1 MASLLARLFGLHRY
15 SQPTLPAIPRAPI
28 LPTPDTRLVAT
39 PASPS
44 PLKNWCHPFKD
55 TRNPLE
61 QLTHLA
67 KAAGGYYP
75 VGRSGLFH
83 GGIHFDGGTAGTL
96 DQSGVRCLA
105 DGEVVAYRI
114 DTHAPTTRYY
124 VGQITVDKPFSRNFV
139 LVRHRL
145 QPPRIEGSADIPPS
159 LTFFSLYMHLQDWA
173 KYEKDDALERPAYWP
188 ASPILR
194 VPQTAK
200 DIRPGTLEYGL
211 NVRHRPSQGKVIDFL
226 PRGAEV
232 SVSGTGAYRR
242 LENRQG
248 PAKLITAE
256 GSLAGYLAASLLQPV
271 GGSEYSV
278 TSSEPSVN
286 VHAQPSRTS
295 EVLLQLLTGSV
306 VTVSGEGDFRKLERV
321 HQYVHFASLESK
333 LAPQA
338 TDRIVVLD
346 QPVPIQAGALIGHLG
361 EYQDMRAERPEE
373 KLHLEVFTGD
383 DVDLFLDASRA
394 WAERLPTKERTWLK
408 LVEGTPVVPHEEPA
422 TAARLQASS
431 DASPRSAADLL
442 VPKSVLDSLPS
453 EGKIHVPATEYRK
466 ARNWYRLDRLL
477 HDADHNL
484 LDGWVCEEVGITP
497 WLSPWSWEGYE
508 VIFDYSTPRHE
519 MASFF
524 SAVGRFNDVQRER
537 FRPLAEKN
545 NQGPMKSRLYAI
557 IDRTREGKI
566 TAEELQAALRLP
578 ALAQAISQ
586 MILRKE
592 SEWFHQT
599 QKWDALDELL
609 GHSGSTPH
617 WNWEAEK
624 QRIEQISWW
633 GEVAQI
639 VGLPTWGRPY
649 HFHPVGLLGRFLVKD
664 ECACGCCPG
673 PIFNSTR
680 YGQQYGPVYW
690 GKLKLADFYGWGRL
704 VNEGITT
711 AAERDILVAM
721 SENEGNLDAA
731 QSYDSEILTAGAM
744 QKTINPQGSGE
755 LPQQVFEFKL
765 ANQDLYQKLFADCGW
780 EVRAVSGGKYLYYNG
795 VTGNEL
801 KALLRESFDRTAFES
816 KKQLTSK
823 PLAVF
828 VNAIR
833 TNEYLVKQ
841 VVDFVRRLRA
851 AIALSPAGYRSFVI
865 GDYIHSKL
873 GKAVILDHHVNR
885 PGNVASDFGAALDKF
900 FILNPTVS
908 VNPRDWGVDHR
919 KNESGL
925 LDIYGSLRRMTDS
938 THRYESLKERL

>member
-15 SQPTLPAIPRAPI
+15 SQPTLPAVPRAPI
-28 LPTPDTRLVAT
+28 LPTPDTRFVAT
-39 PASPS
+39 PASPV
-44 PLKNWCHPFKD
+44 PLKNWCHPFKDKQRSKD

-96 DQSGVRCLA
+96 DQSSVRCLA

-114 DTHAPTTRYY
+114 DTHSPTTRYY
-124 VGQITVDKPFSRNFV
+124 VGQVTVDKPFSRNFV

-159 LTFFSLYMHLQDWA
+159 LTFYSLYMHLQDWA
-173 KYEKDDALERPAYWP
+173 KYEKNNAIERPAYWP

-211 NVRHRPSQGKVIDFL
+211 NVRHQPSQGKIIDFL

-321 HQYVHFASLESK
+321 HQYVHFASLESE

-338 TDRIVVLD
+338 TDRIMVLD

-361 EYQDMRAERPEE
+361 QYQDMRAERPEE
-373 KLHLEVFTGD
+373 ELHLEVFTGD

-394 WAERLPTKERTWLK
+394 WAERLPTKERIWLK

-442 VPKSVLDSLPS
+442 VPKSVLDGLPP
-453 EGKIHVPATEYRK
+453 EGKIHVPATEHRK

-477 HDADHNL
+477 HNADHNP
-484 LDGWVCEEVGITP
+484 LDGWVCEEVGVTP
-497 WLSPWSWEGYE
+497 WLSPWSWEGYG

-524 SAVGRFNDVQRER
+524 SAVGRFNDAQRER

-599 QKWDALDELL
+599 PKWDALDELL

-649 HFHPVGLLGRFLVKD
+649 HFHPIGLITHLSNYQKKCYCYQQGLVDNPCNLGVTDITKKHFELLADELGVEREVLRAIAVAETGDKSPFREYEVGKRHALILYERHYMRRLLLASGMSQSEINALSISEPKIVHAYEASYVYGSLDEQYSRFKRAREINHAAAIKSCSWGKFQVMGEYYRHLYSSIEELEEAQNYCALQHLQYFKVFLVKEKKLMEPMKNKD
-664 ECACGCCPG
+664 WLLIAQKYNGK
-673 PIFNSTR
+673 
-680 YGQQYGPVYW
+680 GQIGYDV
-690 GKLKLADFYGWGRL
+690 KIRSA
-704 VNEGITT
+704 
-711 AAERDILVAM
+711 
-721 SENEGNLDAA
+721 
-731 QSYDSEILTAGAM
+731 YDS
-744 QKTINPQGSGE
+744 
-755 LPQQVFEFKL
+755 
-765 ANQDLYQKLFADCGW
+765 
-780 EVRAVSGGKYLYYNG
+780 
-795 VTGNEL
+795 L
-801 KALLRESFDRTAFES
+801 K
-816 KKQLTSK
+816 Q
-823 PLAVF
+823 
-828 VNAIR
+828 N
-833 TNEYLVKQ
+833 
-841 VVDFVRRLRA
+841 
-851 AIALSPAGYRSFVI
+851 
-865 GDYIHSKL
+865 
-873 GKAVILDHHVNR
+873 
-885 PGNVASDFGAALDKF
+885 
-900 FILNPTVS
+900 
-908 VNPRDWGVDHR
+908 W
-919 KNESGL
+919 
-925 LDIYGSLRRMTDS
+925 
-938 THRYESLKERL
+938 